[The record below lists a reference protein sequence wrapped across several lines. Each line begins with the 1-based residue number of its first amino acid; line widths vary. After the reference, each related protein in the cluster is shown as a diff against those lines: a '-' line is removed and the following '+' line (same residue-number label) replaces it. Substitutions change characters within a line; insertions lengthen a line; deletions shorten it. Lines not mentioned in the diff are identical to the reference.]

1 MCECKKVLSAKR
13 RCRNP
18 HNMRVSGTFKKIPP
32 GGRQACTSCAM
43 MMAREYPERPF
54 MSTQTV
60 HRPGRRTRTC
70 PGGAASP
77 AVPYPVRK
85 AAAPLTE
92 YGCTKKHCRDCRP
105 NSVICVGCGD
115 CRLRIQIY
123 ICGGRTRSHTILFSL
138 KKRIAYRERFVKSRR
153 TQTSIFCTQKSLFFC
168 G

>member
-1 MCECKKVLSAKR
+1 MCEYKKVLSAKR
-13 RCRNP
+13 RKFKKCYPQNEGAENP
-18 HNMRVSGTFKKIPP
+18 HNMRVSGTFKKFPP

-43 MMAREYPERPF
+43 MMAREYPERLF

-92 YGCTKKHCRDCRP
+92 YGCTKKTLPGLPSQQCHL
-105 NSVICVGCGD
+105 
-115 CRLRIQIY
+115 CRLRRLPSPYPDLHLWRANPLSYYSFFSQEKNSISGA
-123 ICGGRTRSHTILFSL
+123 IC
-138 KKRIAYRERFVKSRR
+138 KE
-153 TQTSIFCTQKSLFFC
+153 
-168 G
+168 